1 MNTLSRNPGSAPV
14 NTPKV
19 NSVNQLILVIQVSLS
34 CILSYQAPYLQH
46 TEGVHQSILIIINIS
61 HLGNDKTV

>member
-1 MNTLSRNPGSAPV
+1 MQKTSDPS
-14 NTPKV
+14 K
-19 NSVNQLILVIQVSLS
+19 ILVIQVSLS

-46 TEGVHQSILIIINIS
+46 TEGVHQSIKLLLINIS